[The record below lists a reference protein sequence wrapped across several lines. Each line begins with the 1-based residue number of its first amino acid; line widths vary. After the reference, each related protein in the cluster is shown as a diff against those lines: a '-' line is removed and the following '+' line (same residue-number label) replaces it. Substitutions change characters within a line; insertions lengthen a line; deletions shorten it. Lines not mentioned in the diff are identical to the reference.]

1 MLELKKGSLLA
12 DRYTLDRQLG
22 GGGEAET
29 WLARDQL
36 TGAGVALK
44 IVRGG
49 AAAAARLRQEWQTN
63 LRLLHAHIVRAFEFH
78 EDDDAAFY
86 SLQYVDG
93 PDISALSG
101 SSLENILAPAGLI
114 ADALRYAHAKGI
126 VHRDIK
132 ASNILLDRNG
142 APYLSDFGVA
152 AAVGSVG
159 EGGSLAAQSPQSLA
173 GEAAQP
179 ADDIFALGGLIYE
192 LVAGR
197 SPYSSAETKA
207 DIESRVPD
215 TLLAADG
222 SGVPEPVRE
231 LVAAMLDKDATRRPD
246 AETVTAELRAAGF
259 APGPATVE
267 HSAAPRIAD
276 EEIESVR
283 AIRQRRPAATA
294 APVQGAQSTGQGISA
309 KTMGIALGVLLLVLL
324 GVVFLLPRSV
334 TVVPEDEA
342 LVTEESEARS
352 RDTRDAAD
360 DDDGFSDE
368 RRVTRD
374 YEPENKSLGDE
385 KILFNENDADY
396 TGLDDEG
403 KLRVKVEM
411 ILGELLS
418 DLETL
423 NKRSVQRWAPLAY
436 RKAQESYAA
445 GDAAYLEKNY
455 RAAEEHY
462 LDALTVL
469 EPLFDR
475 IEPEFQKAYSGAVA
489 AFDAGDR
496 AEALRLFELAVAITP
511 NSPEARAGYERAQN
525 LDKVLQLVD
534 QGLEFEEELE
544 LDAAEASFQRAIA
557 LDPEWVPAQEG
568 LARVR
573 ETRTK
578 IEFDTRMT
586 EGLEA
591 LVAGNYL
598 EARAAFRMAQK
609 LIPGSSEPADGLLQ
623 VDQGLRLQTIE
634 TLAEEARV
642 LEASEDWDAAVT
654 TYESILE
661 IDGALEFAIT
671 GLAEARRMS
680 ALHSQLDEY
689 ISEPDQLA
697 NPAIMQK
704 VTMLVVDITRM
715 PDIGPRLAA
724 QRDELSRLLKRAATP
739 LTVELRSDNM
749 TTVTVYKVGNLGSF
763 TSKELSLRPGTYV
776 AVGVRPGYRDVR
788 REFRVAPE
796 VDMQPV
802 VVRCEEAI

>member
-12 DRYTLDRQLG
+12 DRYTLDRRLG

-44 IVRGG
+44 IVAGG
-49 AAAAARLRQEWQTN
+49 AAGAARLRQEWQTN

-78 EDDDAAFY
+78 EDDAAAFY
-86 SLQYVDG
+86 SLQYVNG
-93 PDISALSG
+93 PDISVLAGASPD
-101 SSLENILAPAGLI
+101 NILAPAGLI
-114 ADALRYAHAKGI
+114 ADALRYVHAKGV
-126 VHRDIK
+126 VHRDVK

-152 AAVGSVG
+152 TAIGSVG

-173 GEAAQP
+173 GEGAQP

-192 LVAGR
+192 LISGK
-197 SPYSSAETKA
+197 SPYSSTETRA
-207 DIESRVPD
+207 DIERRVPD
-215 TLLAADG
+215 PLLAADG
-222 SGVPEPVRE
+222 SSVPEPVRR
-231 LVAAMLDKDATRRPD
+231 LVAAMLDKDPARRPD
-246 AETVTAELRAAGF
+246 AETVAAELRAAGF
-259 APGPATVE
+259 PPGPASIE
-267 HSAAPRIAD
+267 RSAVPQLPD
-276 EEIESVR
+276 EQIESVR
-283 AIRQRRPAATA
+283 AVRRVRPASPAATERSHDAA
-294 APVQGAQSTGQGISA
+294 APGISP

-324 GVVFLLPRSV
+324 GVVFLLPQSV
-334 TVVPEDEA
+334 TVVPEEEA
-342 LVTEESEARS
+342 IPTEESAASS
-352 RDTRDAAD
+352 RDTRDPVED
-360 DDDGFSDE
+360 EDGFSDQ

-374 YEPENKSLGDE
+374 YQPENKSLDDE

-423 NKRSVQRWAPLAY
+423 NKRSVQRWAPLDY
-436 RKAQESYAA
+436 RKAQESYEA

-455 RAAEEHY
+455 QAAEEHY
-462 LDALTVL
+462 LNALTVL

-475 IEPEFQKAYSGAVA
+475 IEPEFQKAYTGAVA

-496 AEALRLFELAVAITP
+496 TEALRLFELAVAITP
-511 NSPEARAGYERAQN
+511 NSPEARAGYQRAQN
-525 LDKVLQLVD
+525 LDKVLQLVE
-534 QGLEFEEELE
+534 QGLDFEEELE
-544 LDAAEASFQRAIA
+544 LDAAEASFQQAIT

-578 IEFDTRMT
+578 IEFDSRMT

-623 VDQGLRLQTIE
+623 VDQGLRLQNIE
-634 TLAEEARV
+634 TLAQEAQA
-642 LEASEDWDAAVT
+642 LEASEHWDAAVT

-671 GLAEARRMS
+671 GLSEARRMS
-680 ALHSQLDEY
+680 ALHKQLDEY

-704 VTMLVVDITRM
+704 VTLLVVDITRM
-715 PDIGPRLAA
+715 PEIGPRLAA

-749 TTVTVYKVGNLGSF
+749 TTVTVYKVGNLGNF